1 MQLNTHHSP
10 LYKLNSFFALRL
22 LSKALSVE
30 LKDAVVYE
38 IYRQTKQSIILC
50 FDQGVGHPFFIEAF
64 FSAEECLLN
73 FPEQQSRS
81 RKAVSLLKETWGLKV
96 TSVEQAENERTFVI
110 HLENELSIVFKWFGR
125 QSNILLWN
133 KGEVT
138 WMLRNKLQN
147 DLQYHA
153 AVIHKPLAWSEEE
166 FIQKGEDLN
175 VFIPQLGKQVME
187 EWAKHSYWEDVTHR
201 EDKWRKVKALL
212 YYLEHPTFYIL
223 QQNSRARLSLFYFK
237 EEGSIV
243 LAEETNPLKAASLYF
258 QAFYRYN
265 RVEALREKLLHH
277 FNSRITHLSKQII
290 QISKGIEAF
299 DAVIPPQQLADLI
312 MANLHVL
319 VKAKEAEVLNF
330 YTNEM
335 ITIKIKIGI
344 SAADYAGVLYK
355 KSKKRQT
362 EKGNMLSR
370 LKQLE
375 ITKEHLSKE
384 SASVPSAEARLLLS
398 LQEKYLPVSVETKK
412 NKEESHGPEFKEYEC
427 QGFQIF
433 VGRNAKNNDEL
444 TLHFAHKEDLWLHA
458 KDVSGSHVIIKHKND
473 GVFPKPVI
481 EKAAQLA
488 AFYSKRKTDSL
499 CPVMYT
505 LKKYVRKVKGTAPGM
520 VRVEKESVVLVVPK
534 E

>member
-1 MQLNTHHSP
+1 M
-10 LYKLNSFFALRL
+10 NSFFALHP

-50 FDQGVGHPFFIEAF
+50 FDQGAGHPFFIEAF
-64 FSAEECLLN
+64 FSAEECLFN
-73 FPEQQSRS
+73 FPEEQSKS

-96 TSVEQAENERTFVI
+96 VSVEQAENERTFVL
-110 HLENELSIVFKWFGR
+110 HLEKGLSIVFKWFGR

-133 KGEVT
+133 KGEVI
-138 WMLRNKLQN
+138 WMLRNKLEN
-147 DLQYHA
+147 DLEYHA
-153 AVIHKPLAWSEEE
+153 SVIHKPRAWSQEE
-166 FIQKGEDLN
+166 FIEKGEELN
-175 VFIPQLGKQVME
+175 AFIPQLGKQVME
-187 EWAKHSYWEDVTHR
+187 EWARFSHWDEVTHP

-212 YYLEHPTFYIL
+212 HYLEHPTFYIL
-223 QQNSRARLSLFYFK
+223 QQNNRARLSLFYFK
-237 EEGSIV
+237 EEGSK
-243 LAEETNPLKAASLYF
+243 LLSEETNPLKAARLYF

-265 RVEALREKLLHH
+265 RVEALREKLTHH

-312 MANLHVL
+312 MANLHVF
-319 VKAKEAEVLNF
+319 VKVKEAEVLNF
-330 YTNEM
+330 YTDE
-335 ITIKIKIGI
+335 TIVVKIKQGM

-355 KSKKRQT
+355 KSKNRQA
-362 EKGNMLSR
+362 EKGNMLAR
-370 LKQLE
+370 LEQLKA
-375 ITKEHLSKE
+375 TKEHLSKE
-384 SASVPSAEARLLLS
+384 LESVSFAEARLLLS

-412 NKEESHGPEFKEYEC
+412 NKEETEGPEFKEYDC
-427 QGFQIF
+427 QGYQIF

-458 KDVSGSHVIIKHKND
+458 KDVSGSHVIIKHKNN

-481 EKAAQLA
+481 ERAAELA

-505 LKKYVRKVKGTAPGM
+505 LKKYVRKVKGAAAGS
-520 VRVEKESVVLVVPK
+520 VRVEKESVLLVEPK